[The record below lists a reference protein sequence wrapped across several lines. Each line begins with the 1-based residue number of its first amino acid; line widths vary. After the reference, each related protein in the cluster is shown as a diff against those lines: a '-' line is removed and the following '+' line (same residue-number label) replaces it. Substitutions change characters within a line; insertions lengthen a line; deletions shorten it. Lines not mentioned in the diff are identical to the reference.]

1 MSEGLYH
8 ISHRHHQILTL
19 SMEIPSK
26 GGNPGSHQYLVKHLA
41 SKVLIN
47 AYTVEDK
54 GGKKQI
60 EAIAEP
66 SKQWRTAE
74 TKSAH

>member
-1 MSEGLYH
+1 
-8 ISHRHHQILTL
+8 
-19 SMEIPSK
+19 MESPSK

-41 SKVLIN
+41 PKVLIN

-54 GGKKQI
+54 GGKQI
-60 EAIAEP
+60 KAIVEP
-66 SKQWRTAE
+66 SKQWGTAE